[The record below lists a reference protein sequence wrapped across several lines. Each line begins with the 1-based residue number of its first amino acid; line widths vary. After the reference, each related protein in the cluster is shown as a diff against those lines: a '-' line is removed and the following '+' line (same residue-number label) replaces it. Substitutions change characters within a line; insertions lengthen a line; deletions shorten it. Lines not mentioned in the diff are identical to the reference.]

1 MKGRHLGFPSKFC
14 LCFWK
19 PLEWYLWEAKD
30 IKDLRKAV
38 MEDGPNSLCALTLK
52 QEVAHH
58 LGVLKNWMDL
68 AKAVLSSTLYIK
80 WCVFYKEECRV

>member
-1 MKGRHLGFPSKFC
+1 MGFPSKFC
-14 LCFWK
+14 PCFWK

-30 IKDLRKAV
+30 IKDLWKAV
-38 MEDGPNSLCALTLK
+38 MEDEPNSLCALTLK

-68 AKAVLSSTLYIK
+68 AKAALSSTLYIK
-80 WCVFYKEECRV
+80 WCVFYKEECHV